1 MHVSAGPCLSL
12 PACLGFEFPFCLHK
26 ALPWVQ
32 SLTGLQAVHAHGC
45 SVIQKRWYGWEMPVN
60 KAILKGDITAPRE
73 ALRWTSPL
81 TQWTCTG
88 FHAQGNL
95 QPLLSQKGDKVRRIL
110 LDGHPFLQH
119 SSDETRRYKLFRQ
132 FRDRVPSSCPW
143 PERVWFCPGQG
154 PEIP

>member
-1 MHVSAGPCLSL
+1 MCQQDLVFPCLLVLGLS
-12 PACLGFEFPFCLHK
+12 PPFVCTKPSLGFR
-26 ALPWVQ
+26 V
-32 SLTGLQAVHAHGC
+32 SLDSKQYMPMAV

-95 QPLLSQKGDKVRRIL
+95 QPLVSQKGDKVRGI

-119 SSDETRRYKLFRQ
+119 SSDETRRYRLFRQ
-132 FRDRVPSSCPW
+132 FRDRVLSSCPW